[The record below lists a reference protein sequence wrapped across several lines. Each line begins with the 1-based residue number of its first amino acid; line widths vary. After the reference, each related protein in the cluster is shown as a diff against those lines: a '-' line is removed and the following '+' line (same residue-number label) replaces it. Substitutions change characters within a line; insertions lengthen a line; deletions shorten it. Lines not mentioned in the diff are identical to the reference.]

1 MFDGRANVCDS
12 VTINKRN
19 MVVTCSH
26 LPNAESVSL
35 AKSSKHSVTN
45 PQSTNIAIK
54 CTVCKRSFWSYHF
67 AKHWEKEHSR
77 TKGNIP
83 PATEMKLTISQDE
96 KDYFKRGQVAK
107 KKRRAAAGH
116 GSSGS
121 KGAKK
126 QKKGKGKGKGKG
138 KSK

>member
-1 MFDGRANVCDS
+1 MFDGRANVCVLVLIWES
-12 VTINKRN
+12 GSRFSYIYAFYVSP
-19 MVVTCSH
+19 VVLTQPPVHATPPSH
-26 LPNAESVSL
+26 RGDLRL
-35 AKSSKHSVTN
+35 
-45 PQSTNIAIK
+45 
-54 CTVCKRSFWSYHF
+54 R
-67 AKHWEKEHSR
+67 
-77 TKGNIP
+77 
-83 PATEMKLTISQDE
+83 KLTISQDE

>member
-1 MFDGRANVCDS
+1 MHFMYITSAHSAARARNSTFTPGRPSSGKGDS
-12 VTINKRN
+12 IVAR
-19 MVVTCSH
+19 V
-26 LPNAESVSL
+26 
-35 AKSSKHSVTN
+35 
-45 PQSTNIAIK
+45 
-54 CTVCKRSFWSYHF
+54 

-83 PATEMKLTISQDE
+83 PAIEMKLTISQDE
-96 KDYFKRGQVAK
+96 KDYFKRGQMAK
-107 KKRRAAAGH
+107 KKRRAATGH